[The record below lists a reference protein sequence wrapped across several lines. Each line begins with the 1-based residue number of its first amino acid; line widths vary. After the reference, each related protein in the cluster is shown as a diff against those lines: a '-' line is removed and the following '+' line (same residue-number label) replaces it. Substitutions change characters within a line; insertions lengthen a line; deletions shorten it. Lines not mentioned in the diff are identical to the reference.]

1 MDINRR
7 FIVFEGVDG
16 AGKSTQVALASE
28 ALRARGREVLV
39 TREPGG
45 TRLGE
50 AVRRLLL
57 DVKNTGMAAETEAL
71 LYAAARAQ
79 CVREV
84 IAPALRRGAVVLCDR
99 FADSTLAYQGWGRGL
114 PLEPLRRINDLA
126 TGGLYPALTVILD
139 LPVGKA
145 RLRLPDG
152 RRDRLESEAA
162 DFHERV
168 REGYLA
174 LAAAAPEAYLVL
186 DAALPVSVLA
196 ERILE
201 RIEAL
206 LD

>member
-1 MDINRR
+1 MVINRR

-16 AGKSTQVALASE
+16 AGKSTQVSLAAE
-28 ALRARGREVLV
+28 TLRARGRDVLV

-57 DVKNTGMAAETEAL
+57 DVKNAEMTGETEAL

-99 FADSTLAYQGWGRGL
+99 FADSTLAYQGYGRGL
-114 PLEPLRRINDLA
+114 DLEPLRRINDLA
-126 TGGLYPALTVILD
+126 TGGLYPALTVVLD
-139 LPVGKA
+139 LPVDKA

-152 RRDRLESEAA
+152 RRDRLEREAA

-168 REGYLA
+168 RAGYLA
-174 LAAAAPEAYLVL
+174 LATAAPEAYLVL
-186 DAALPVSVLA
+186 EADLPVSVLA